1 MILTRKDVNSI
12 AREILYENLSATAQD
27 LKAFSLKNGEAE
39 QALTDAY
46 SCDNVKLLEVIMEH
60 LLFHWD
66 DITQVLVDELLEE
79 EALERNRIELRHLKD

>member
-27 LKAFSLKNGEAE
+27 LKAFSLMNSEAE
-39 QALTDAY
+39 QALTEAY